1 MYQIVASYKTQN
13 KIPNISHILA
23 LSKQFQLS
31 TNISSK
37 CIFIFAKC
45 KIYYLLEKQ
54 KSVLNLVCQITPQK
68 CKQSRKYVT
77 MLHNQGKLRKTTCDF
92 CWNLRCRKT
101 LNNYCNLISN
111 RISDMPFIDASNL
124 KLKNQHHFP
133 KLCKNAIHN
142 TKIFAKINFRMS
154 ILSNR

>member
-1 MYQIVASYKTQN
+1 MYQIAASYKTQN
-13 KIPNISHILA
+13 EITSIFHILA
-23 LSKQFQLS
+23 PSKKFQLS

-37 CIFIFAKC
+37 CVFIFAKC

-101 LNNYCNLISN
+101 LNNYCNLRSN
-111 RISDMPFIDASNL
+111 RISDMPFIDVCFMWSIIL
-124 KLKNQHHFP
+124 
-133 KLCKNAIHN
+133 
-142 TKIFAKINFRMS
+142 NFG
-154 ILSNR
+154 

>member
-1 MYQIVASYKTQN
+1 MYQIAASYKTQN
-13 KIPNISHILA
+13 KITSISHILA

-37 CIFIFAKC
+37 CVFIFAKC

-92 CWNLRCRKT
+92 C
-101 LNNYCNLISN
+101 
-111 RISDMPFIDASNL
+111 
-124 KLKNQHHFP
+124 
-133 KLCKNAIHN
+133 
-142 TKIFAKINFRMS
+142 
-154 ILSNR
+154 